1 MTATKANIIS
11 ALRKDILSLQG
22 IRHDSNNSRLDKTIG
37 ILKNAFP
44 DNSFPIG
51 VMHEFIVESAED
63 AVVTNAF
70 VASIVNPLMFDCGPV
85 IWIGNNAVV
94 FPPALKAFGIAPE
107 KIIFIEL
114 KKEKEMLW
122 VIEEALKCEG
132 LAAVIGEIKELSFTQ
147 SRRLQLA
154 VEKSK
159 VTGFIIRNN
168 PRVINITACVTRWK
182 ITSLPGENVG
192 HLPGVSFPRWN
203 VELLKVRN
211 GKPGAWQIEYNAG
224 RFRYNHKIAAIAQ
237 QLQQKTG

>member
-1 MTATKANIIS
+1 MTTYKANIIS

-22 IRHDSNNSRLDKTIG
+22 IRHDGNNCRLDKMIG

-44 DNSFPIG
+44 DKIFPLG
-51 VMHEFIVESAED
+51 VIHEFIVQEAED
-63 AVVTNAF
+63 AAVTNAF
-70 VASIVNPLMFDCGPV
+70 VASIVNPLMNDCAPV
-85 IWIGNNAVV
+85 IWVGNNISV
-94 FPPALKAFGIAPE
+94 FPPTLKAFGIAPE

-114 KKEKEMLW
+114 KKEKEILW

-132 LAAVIGEIKELSFTQ
+132 LAAVIGDIKELTFTQ

-168 PRVINITACVTRWK
+168 PRAINITACVTRWK
-182 ITSLPGENVG
+182 ITSLPGENKDD
-192 HLPGVSFPRWN
+192 LPGVSFPRWN
-203 VELLKVRN
+203 VDLLKVRN
-211 GKPGAWQIEYNAG
+211 GKPATWEIEYSAG
-224 RFRYNHKIAAIAQ
+224 RFRYNNKIAAIPK

>member
-1 MTATKANIIS
+1 MATAKADIILK
-11 ALRKDILSLQG
+11 LRKDILSLQG
-22 IRHDSNNSRLDKTIG
+22 IRHDGNNSRLDKTIG

-44 DNSFPIG
+44 DQTFPVG
-51 VMHEFIVESAED
+51 VMHEFIVQAAED
-63 AVVTNAF
+63 GAVTNAF
-70 VASIVNPLMFDCGPV
+70 VASIVNPLMVDCGPV
-85 IWIGNNAVV
+85 IWVGNNTSV

-168 PRVINITACVTRWK
+168 PRAMNITACVTRWK
-182 ITSLPGENVG
+182 ITSLPGENIDN
-192 HLPGVSFPRWN
+192 LPGVSFPRWN
-203 VELLKVRN
+203 VDLLKVRN
-211 GKPGAWQIEYNAG
+211 GKPATWQIEYSAG
-224 RFRYNHKIAAIAQ
+224 RFRYNNKIAAIPQ

>member
-1 MTATKANIIS
+1 MTAAKADIIS

-22 IRHDSNNSRLDKTIG
+22 IRYDGNNSRLDKTIG
-37 ILKNAFP
+37 IIKNAFP
-44 DNSFPIG
+44 DKTFPVG
-51 VMHEFIVESAED
+51 AMHEFITSSPED
-63 AVVTNAF
+63 VAVTNAF
-70 VASIVNPLMFDCGPV
+70 VASIVNPLMVDCGPV
-85 IWIGNNAVV
+85 IWVGNNTSV

-168 PRVINITACVTRWK
+168 PRAINITACVTRWK
-182 ITSLPGENVG
+182 ITSLPGENTDD
-192 HLPGVSFPRWN
+192 LPGVSFPKWN
-203 VELLKVRN
+203 VNLLKVRN
-211 GKPGAWQIEYNAG
+211 GKPATWQIEYNAG
-224 RFRYNHKIAAIAQ
+224 RFRHNNKIAAIPQ
-237 QLQQKTG
+237 ELQQKTG